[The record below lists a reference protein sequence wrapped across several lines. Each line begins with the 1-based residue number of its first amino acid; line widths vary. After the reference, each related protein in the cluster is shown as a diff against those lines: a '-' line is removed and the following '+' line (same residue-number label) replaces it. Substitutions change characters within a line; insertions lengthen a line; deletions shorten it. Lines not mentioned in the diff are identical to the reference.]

1 MSRRPSPFTTWATVA
16 IYIGLPAAL
25 ACSGLAV
32 LVWLYGFH

>member
-1 MSRRPSPFTTWATVA
+1 MSRRPSPFVTWGVV
-16 IYIGLPAAL
+16 IIGIGLPTAL